1 MKFDAL
7 TNEGEYFPSF
17 YLDEILPK
25 QLKTGRLKEWAAD
38 ERQGRHTPRQG
49 LRDLSGPY
57 LDVRLTVG
65 GEAGK
70 FNLLPDPEAL
80 AAQQSATEALK
91 AHSAH
96 GARSG
101 TDELPPFQPEA
112 APRSYGD
119 SPEETWR
126 AGLYAWHARVLR
138 ALGFTPNPGHLTV
151 HGAAGP
157 VAVPVAHSEPGIAVL
172 TGGFADDIAQ
182 TRGEGSA
189 NRLPAPVR
197 VTSGKT
203 LTTVTDLAAW
213 LLAADNAPR
222 YALLLFGGVMV
233 LADRES
239 FARGRHLAVSLEIA
253 LPRKGVKGATAGEL
267 EVIAALFGAQSL
279 RPAEDGGDDDIAR
292 LVAESRDHSVGVT
305 SDLREGLKKSV
316 QLIANEVLELA
327 GKKGVRPGD
336 LPEWLPKALPEPGAL
351 PRLLTKESLRYL
363 YRILFLLY
371 AEARPELDILP
382 MKSDEYVRGYSVAR
396 LRELVVQEK
405 LSSTSRDRHHFHDSL
420 ALLFEKV
427 FTGHPVADTITSR
440 GAVRDV
446 ADEAPLPEAP
456 QAPEMSEQSG
466 LAEDDGYEGVR
477 IEALKSRLFDPASIK
492 LVDQVITHPDDIAPD
507 GTVSDS
513 ARRLDLRLRNKVLH
527 QVLRNLTVT
536 EGRGRGGRG
545 GFISYAN
552 LSINHLGA
560 VYEGLMSYT
569 GFIADEPLYEVAK
582 GGDPSGGSWLIRA
595 SQVASGRYPDGPDDS
610 VFVGT
615 ELNPET
621 NQRVPVPRKVDSYVY
636 RLAGRDRQTSASY
649 YTPES
654 LTQATVEQTLRFRL
668 DEKGEVDPKEPEK
681 AWVNAADVL
690 RWRVCEPAL
699 GSGAF
704 LNEAVNQL
712 AELYLR
718 LAQRERGVEIDPED
732 YQRELQKVK
741 AYIALHNA
749 YGVDL
754 NETAVEL
761 AEISLWLNT
770 MYRGMKAPWY
780 GLHLHRGNSLIGA
793 ARKVYPG
800 NSLRFGGWLTTK
812 DPQRPRHV
820 PLGEKLKAR
829 EVHQFLLPAMGWGSI
844 GEKVSVRTFNK
855 GKPDE
860 FMKAVVDGDVVDWLE
875 PELVEAMRKWRSA
888 MRRNPKGGT
897 KRKAPKMAAEPLTAQ
912 EVALKLADDDARLG
926 QGAFDLGF
934 EIWEQPSLGLAAAES
949 DLGTPERARASVP
962 AAATDEDDTD
972 TGDSGET
979 TQTGRLMRL
988 ARRVEYLWDLVVM
1001 RLKLS
1006 EQEISRHVDVWGAS
1020 IPRDGEQGA
1029 AAGQGTGQAAGEGSG
1044 RAPMDRDAVLEALHR
1059 KGTPYWRL
1067 KQLMDAWCAL
1077 WFWPLEEIGLLD
1089 GSDEFEY
1096 HPNGEDRTALRK
1108 DDPRRRVALKSLNDW
1123 LEFAE
1128 AVVGRVDVDTGEGQQ
1143 GSFLSFEGVKSLDQ
1157 LDDKEHELDEK
1168 MTETLGWAKPADLG
1182 YTFPWYETVQRIAEE
1197 RGFFHWELDFAHV
1210 FAEGGFDLMVGN
1222 PPWVRQEWDENGVLA
1237 EIEPWFVLG
1246 GKEAEANREENV
1258 AEALAK
1264 PEHRSFYLGE
1274 LGTVAGVSEF
1284 LSSADTYPELVGTRP
1299 DMYRAFM
1306 LLAWRA
1312 TGARGTAGLIHPA
1325 THLTGAKERALRRA
1339 AYEHL
1344 RLHADFAN
1352 ERKLFAPPVHHST
1365 HFSMNVYGR
1374 SRDVR
1379 FEHVNWLFLP
1389 GTLPLS
1395 LKHDGSGPLPEIV
1408 RDETWD
1414 VRPHRKRITVVTHEV
1429 LEAWQKLLS
1438 DEDTDAAEAKA
1449 LFPVTTAEDS
1459 AMAALAR
1466 WPHRLGAQL
1475 PRISPGFNETKDR
1488 APATGF
1494 FTWHSGV
1501 TKSWRDVILQPRF
1514 FSLATP
1520 LTAQPTE
1527 GASVTADM
1535 EPFDLQHLEE
1545 NAVPRTHYRPVSDWA
1560 TYARG
1565 LHKREW
1571 LDHELLA
1578 ALRED
1583 DLARAGADAVVADG
1597 QLPDQDRSE
1606 AAEAVLKRWA
1616 TRPWTDFYR
1625 VAWRRRTPSD
1635 YARNLTPA
1643 LVPPGAAHIHQVH
1656 SLAMADNRATAC
1668 VAGFWSSLPLEY
1680 FLRITERDDLQVRE
1694 AEVMPAPTPGHP
1706 LTGALL
1712 LRTLRLNCQTAAY
1725 ARLWEELFDE
1735 SWLSDAWAASAAW
1748 PEATPPLTTGVG
1760 PMWTRNTPLRSEFD
1774 RRAALVEL
1782 DALVAVWLG
1791 ISSEQ
1796 LEAMYV
1802 ARFPAMRRQEEHMWF
1817 DAKGRR
1823 IAKKHQV
1830 YGYGQAKDAWK
1841 KLSSPEAFPEEY
1853 EVPDGY
1859 TGPLYRAHR
1868 KHEMRAAHAEF
1879 TRRLREAGWEPG
1891 DTRPPGDTEG

>member
-7 TNEGEYFPSF
+7 INEGEYFPSF

-25 QLKTGRLKEWAAD
+25 QLKTGRLKEWAAE
-38 ERQGRHTPRQG
+38 ERQGRPTPRQG
-49 LRDLSGPY
+49 LRDLTGPY
-57 LDVRLTVG
+57 FDVRLGVG
-65 GEAGK
+65 GEADK
-70 FNLLPDPEAL
+70 YNVLPDPEAV
-80 AAQQSATEALK
+80 AAQQRATEILK
-91 AHSAH
+91 DHT
-96 GARSG
+96 GPD
-101 TDELPPFQPEA
+101 DEPPAFQPA
-112 APRSYGD
+112 PAPRPYGD
-119 SPEETWR
+119 GPEEAWR
-126 AGLYAWHARVLR
+126 AGLHAWHERVLK
-138 ALGFTPNPGHLTV
+138 ALGFTPCAGHLTV

-157 VAVPVAHSEPGIAVL
+157 VAVPVAHSEPGVAVL
-172 TGGFADDIAQ
+172 TGGFADDIGA
-182 TRGEGSA
+182 TRGDGSA
-189 NRLPAPVR
+189 NRLPVPVR
-197 VTSGKT
+197 VASGRT

-213 LLAADNAPR
+213 LLSSEGAPR

-239 FARGRHLAVSLEIA
+239 FARGRHLAVSLEVA
-253 LPRKGVKGATAGEL
+253 LPRKGVKGASAGEL
-267 EVIAALFGAQSL
+267 DVIAALFGAQAL

-305 SDLREGLKKSV
+305 GDLREGLKASV

-327 GKKGVRPGD
+327 RARGVTHDD
-336 LPEWLPKALPEPGAL
+336 LPVWLPGPLAERGAL
-351 PRLLTKESLRYL
+351 PHLLTRESLRYL

-382 MKSDEYVRGYSVAR
+382 MRSEEYVQGYSVAR
-396 LRELVVQEK
+396 LRELAVQEK

-427 FTGHPVADTITSR
+427 FTGHPTADTVTSR
-440 GAVRDV
+440 EAAAVTGAGG
-446 ADEAPLPEAP
+446 EAPVVDAVEL
-456 QAPEMSEQSG
+456 S
-466 LAEDDGYEGVR
+466 EDDGYEGVR
-477 IEALKSRLFDPASIK
+477 IEALKSRLFDPESIE
-492 LVDQVITHPDDIAPD
+492 LVDQVIVHPDDKNPD
-507 GTVSDS
+507 GTAREG

-527 QVLRNLTVT
+527 QVLRNLTVV

-595 SQVASGRYPDGPDDS
+595 SQVRSGRYPDGPDDS
-610 VFVGT
+610 VFVAT
-615 ELNPET
+615 EVNPET
-621 NQRVPVPRKVDSYVY
+621 NERVPVPRKVGSYVY

-668 DEKGEVDPKEPEK
+668 DEQGEVDPKEPEK

-690 RWRVCEPAL
+690 RWRMCEPAL

-780 GLHLHRGNSLIGA
+780 GLHLHRGNSLVGA
-793 ARKVYPG
+793 LRKVYPG
-800 NSLRFGGWLTTK
+800 NSLSKGEWLTSK
-812 DPQRPRHV
+812 APRKPRHV
-820 PLGEKLKAR
+820 PLGEPLKGR

-844 GEKVSVRTFNK
+844 GEKVGLRTLKK
-855 GKPDE
+855 GTPE
-860 FMKAVVDGDVVDWLE
+860 ETVKAVVDGDVVDWLE
-875 PELVEAMRKWRSA
+875 PELVEALRKWRSA
-888 MRRNPKGGT
+888 MRRNPKGEP
-897 KRKAPKMAAEPLTAQ
+897 KRAAPKKKVAPTVEQLAAE
-912 EVALKLADDDARLG
+912 ADEERLG
-926 QGAFDLGF
+926 QGAFDLGL
-934 EIWEQPSLGLAAAES
+934 EVWEQPSLEVSGGSGAGAK
-949 DLGTPERARASVP
+949 
-962 AAATDEDDTD
+962 ATAPVREDDEDREP
-972 TGDSGET
+972 GER
-979 TQTGRLMRL
+979 TQTGRLIGL

-1001 RLKLS
+1001 RLRLS
-1006 EQEISRHVDVWGAS
+1006 EQEISRHVDVWGAA
-1020 IPRDGEQGA
+1020 IPRDGQAPGA
-1029 AAGQGTGQAAGEGSG
+1029 ASGSGG
-1044 RAPMDRDAVLEALHR
+1044 RAPMDRDAVLEALQR
-1059 KGTPYWRL
+1059 RGTPYWRL
-1067 KQLMDAWCAL
+1067 KQVMDAWCAL
-1077 WFWPLEEIGLLD
+1077 WFWPLEEIGRLD
-1089 GSDEFEY
+1089 GSDEGDY
-1096 HPNGEDRTALRK
+1096 RKNGEDLTALK
-1108 DDPRRRVALKSLNDW
+1108 KGDPRRRVALKSLDDW
-1123 LEFAE
+1123 IEFAE
-1128 AVVGRVDVDTGEGQQ
+1128 AVVGSVDVDTGEGGQT
-1143 GSFLSFEGVKSLDQ
+1143 SLLSFEGVRSLDE
-1157 LDDKEHELDEK
+1157 LDDKERELNRK
-1168 MTETLGWAKPADLG
+1168 MIEATAWSRPTDLG
-1182 YTFPWYETVQRIAEE
+1182 DRFPWYEVVERIAEE
-1197 RGFFHWELDFAHV
+1197 RGFFHWELNFAHV

-1237 EIEPWFVLG
+1237 ELEPWFVLG
-1246 GKEAEANREENV
+1246 GKDAEADRERNV
-1258 AEALAK
+1258 AELMSK

-1312 TGARGTAGLIHPA
+1312 TGERGVAGLIHPA
-1325 THLTGAKERALRRA
+1325 THMTGGTEGRLRKA
-1339 AYEHL
+1339 AYKHL

-1352 ERKLFAPPVHHST
+1352 ERKLFSPPVHHST
-1365 HFSMNVYGR
+1365 HFSMNVYGQN
-1374 SRDVR
+1374 RDVR
-1379 FEHVNWLFLP
+1379 FEHANWLFLP
-1389 GTLPLS
+1389 GTLSLS
-1395 LKHDGSGPLPEIV
+1395 VKHDGSGPLPGIV
-1408 RDETWD
+1408 RDDDWD
-1414 VRPHRKRITVVTHEV
+1414 VRPHRDRITIVTPDV
-1429 LEAWQKLLS
+1429 LSRWQKLLGV
-1438 DEDTDAAEAKA
+1438 TDGDAEETKA

-1459 AMAALAR
+1459 AIAALAQWR
-1466 WPHRLGAQL
+1466 HRLGEQS
-1475 PRISPGFNETKDR
+1475 PRISPGFNEKKDR
-1488 APATGF
+1488 APVTGYF
-1494 FTWHSGV
+1494 SWDSGD
-1501 TKSWRDVILQPRF
+1501 TKSWREVILQPRF

-1520 LTAQPTE
+1520 FTAQPIE
-1527 GASVTADM
+1527 RASVAADM
-1535 EPFDLQHLEE
+1535 ESWDLEHLAED
-1545 NAVPRTHYRPVSDWA
+1545 AVPRTHYRPASDWKA
-1560 TYARG
+1560 YARG
-1565 LHKREW
+1565 THKRKW
-1571 LDHELLA
+1571 LDHVLLA

-1583 DLARAGADAVVADG
+1583 SRARGVADEVVSAESASEV
-1597 QLPDQDRSE
+1597 PRSE
-1606 AAEAVLKRWA
+1606 ANETVLRHWA

-1625 VAWRRRTPSD
+1625 MVWRRRTPSD

-1643 LVPPGAAHIHQVH
+1643 LMPPGPAHIHQVH
-1656 SLAMADNRATAC
+1656 SLAMGNNAATVC

-1694 AEVMPAPTPGHP
+1694 AEAMPAPTPGHP

-1725 ARLWEELFDE
+1725 ARLWEELFDS
-1735 SWLSDAWAASAAW
+1735 SWRQDAWAASKVW
-1748 PEATPPLTTGVG
+1748 PEEMPSLTAGVG
-1760 PMWTRNTPLRSEFD
+1760 PAWSCDTPLRSELA

-1791 ISSEQ
+1791 ISAEQ

-1802 ARFPAMRRQEEHMWF
+1802 ARFPAMRRQEEDMWF
-1817 DAKGRR
+1817 DATGRR

-1830 YGYGQAKDAWK
+1830 YGYGQPKEAWK
-1841 KLSSPEAFPEEY
+1841 QLSKPEGFPEEY
-1853 EVPDGY
+1853 AVPDGY

-1868 KHEMRAAHAEF
+1868 KAEMRAAHAEF

-1891 DTRPPGDTEG
+1891 DTRPPGDTES